1 MAIEG
6 TASGSEQRPTVDG
19 TRRPNLLRLLSEQ
32 DVLDV
37 IFQAGP
43 LTRPAIAE
51 RTGLSKATVGA
62 AVDRLEGAGLV
73 RARGLEH
80 GRRGRS
86 PIAYEVVGNAGF
98 VAGLDIGA
106 ERIAARAADI
116 FGGTIA
122 GDAQPTARGGARAVS
137 AQAIDLLG
145 RVVERASTSHG
156 RLVSIGVASPGVIDQ
171 VTRRV
176 TSLAHNISPDGGLD
190 PLSAIRVRF
199 DVPVLIEN
207 DVNLAALAESWHGHA
222 RGASTFAFIWIGT
235 GVGMGLVINGE
246 LVRGAHGAAG
256 EIGYLPSSHDPFAA
270 RHRLHGGLEDD
281 VGAAGLLEAFEARAP
296 GRARSAQVVLAL
308 AASGDRV
315 AGEVVGAVAREVG
328 TAIASV
334 VAVVDPELVVLGG
347 EIGATRGLLG
357 PVREI
362 VASLVPMSPAIE
374 GSALGDEA
382 PLHGAVALALRE
394 ARARRFTRSSR

>member
-1 MAIEG
+1 MAIE
-6 TASGSEQRPTVDG
+6 GSEQRPVG
-19 TRRPNLLRLLSEQ
+19 NGARRPNLLRLLSEQ

-43 LTRPAIAE
+43 LSRPAIAE

-62 AVDRLEGAGLV
+62 AVDRLEEAGLV

-86 PIAYEVVGNAGF
+86 PTAYEVVDNAGF
-98 VAGLDIGA
+98 VAGVEIGA

-116 FGGTIA
+116 FGGALAA
-122 GDAQPTARGGARAVS
+122 GAEAPVHGGARAVS
-137 AQAIDLLG
+137 AQAIELLG
-145 RVVERASTSHG
+145 RVVERASASHG
-156 RLVSIGVASPGVIDQ
+156 RLVSIGVASPGVVDQ

-190 PLSAIRVRF
+190 PLSAIRARF

-207 DVNLAALAESWHGHA
+207 DVNLAALGESWHGHA
-222 RGASTFAFIWIGT
+222 RGVSSFAFIWIGT
-235 GVGMGLVINGE
+235 GVGMGLVIDGE

-281 VGAAGLLEAFEARAP
+281 IGAAGLLATFEARAP
-296 GRARSAQVVLAL
+296 GRARGVQDVLAL
-308 AASGDRV
+308 AASGDALAR
-315 AGEVVGAVAREVG
+315 EVVDTLAREVG

-334 VAVVDPELVVLGG
+334 VAVVDPELVVMGG
-347 EIGATRGLLG
+347 EIGASRGLLG
-357 PVREI
+357 PVRDT
-362 VASLVPMSPAIE
+362 VASLVPVSPAIE
-374 GSALGDEA
+374 SSALGDEA